1 MRTLL
6 IKRMTRNRRGQATV
20 EFALILPV
28 LLLLVLGIIEF
39 GKAWNL
45 AQMATDAVR
54 EGARQCVLADNVK
67 YTQANVDIWIRNRMA
82 TSGVPTGVPNITFDT
97 PPGGGAPCENSDQPV
112 TITMTIPYS
121 WMFFRLLQPITLTS
135 SFTMRNE

>member
-1 MRTLL
+1 MKRL
-6 IKRMTRNRRGQATV
+6 IRNQRGQATV

-54 EGARQCVLADNVK
+54 EGTRQCVLADNLK
-67 YTQANVDIWIRNRMA
+67 YTQANVEIWIKNRMA
-82 TSGVPTGVPNITFDT
+82 TAGVPTTVPTVTFST
-97 PPGGGAPCENSDQPV
+97 TVGATAAPCENSDQPV

-121 WMFFRLLQPITLTS
+121 WMFFTALQPITLTS

>member
-1 MRTLL
+1 MRLR
-6 IKRMTRNRRGQATV
+6 IRDERGQATV

-45 AQMATDAVR
+45 AQIATDAVR
-54 EGARQCVLADNVK
+54 EGTRRCVLADNTV
-67 YTQANVDIWIRNRMA
+67 YTSAWVDTDIKNRMA
-82 TSGVPTGVPNITFDT
+82 QAGVPTTAPTIEFSS
-97 PPGGGAPCENSDQPV
+97 PGAAAGAECENSDQPV
-112 TITMTIPYS
+112 TVTLSLPYS
-121 WMFFRLLQPITLTS
+121 WMFLGPALSPITIKS

>member
-1 MRTLL
+1 MRTNPLRRL
-6 IKRMTRNRRGQATV
+6 GCDRRGQATV

-54 EGARQCVLADNVK
+54 EGARQCVLADNLK

-82 TSGVPTGVPNITFDT
+82 TAGVPVGVPNIAFDT
-97 PPGGGAPCENSDQPV
+97 PPGGGTPCENSDQPV

-121 WMFFRLLQPITLTS
+121 WMFFTMLQPITLTS

>member
-1 MRTLL
+1 
-6 IKRMTRNRRGQATV
+6 MTQAIQDERGQATV

-45 AQMATDAVR
+45 AQVATDAVR
-54 EGARQCVLADNVK
+54 EGARRCVIADPTI
-67 YTQANVDIWIRNRMA
+67 TQAMVEIDIKNRMA
-82 TSGVPTGVPNITFDT
+82 QAGVPTTVTTVQFEGD
-97 PPGGGAPCENSDQPV
+97 CESSDQPV
-112 TITMTIPYS
+112 RITARVPYS
-121 WMFFRLLQPITLTS
+121 WMFFRLLDPITLTS